1 MKNLLPQC
9 SLTAN
14 ITPSKGEQGRG
25 FKIKCYGRTELA
37 QLYCPDVQPRSA
49 YRRLKAWMA
58 LNPRLRPLLRQKG
71 RSFTPAQVQRI
82 ISVLGEP

>member
-14 ITPSKGEQGRG
+14 RSTVNYKQEV